1 MNTDVPKMR
10 CGLVFEAVRRKAH
23 NLHQTD
29 ILLLIIY
36 NTTLHMSTDY
46 DNLVLENNKIPPFN
60 C

>member
-1 MNTDVPKMR
+1 MR
-10 CGLVFEAVRRKAH
+10 CGPVFEAVRRKAH